1 MPGMEGKI
9 LEKRNDLLSRIA
21 ENNTT
26 DYVVDGNSN

>member
-1 MPGMEGKI
+1 MPEMEGEI
-9 LEKRNDLLSRIA
+9 LEKRNDLLDRIA